1 MRDEYY
7 GNAKIGRYIAL
18 KIINLEVLEQ
28 MAANIWSYGYISY
41 YTLAITQYFEGR
53 ASYVM

>member
-7 GNAKIGRYIAL
+7 ENAKIGRYIAL

-41 YTLAITQYFEGR
+41 YTLAITQ
-53 ASYVM
+53 